1 MQSRDTS
8 AAGVTGA
15 MDKTTGTIAIG
26 ITGDVEAAKE
36 ERMRN
41 FKRRA
46 GCCIKVAPWVSA
58 ISCIMV
64 GVGLGVWYVYTK
76 RCLGLTQEITQQLF
90 KQPLA
95 LVQLL
100 GDVLGWTTLLMVIVV
115 SCLLGITV
123 FVSLMRTYQYSA
135 RLPSTSCG
143 APGKLSYGSYA
154 GFTAILN
161 FGWWLLTIV
170 VALMIAGNL
179 VWLTAA
185 FLFNSA
191 LTMGVTPTPDAAV
204 TSAQYYNAARDAL
217 DGLRTYSTVVAPKVP
232 AGVASQPDVQSM
244 NANVNSFLAA
254 SENVPL
260 TVCPVN
266 CFNMGSFYDTL
277 GLSSSCICT
286 DANMQQLREQ
296 ADTTWKFL
304 VHVLAALALMGLG
317 CLWQLMNASAN
328 FAHAR
333 RDMREAPGRNEPA
346 QFLTGDAFAAVHA
359 SPYTPNKKA
368 TPSGIKRDQDSG
380 RSPDTSMFP
389 ATTEFAP
396 AMPEA
401 VPEPAAPVEHMTYNS
416 AYETYQET
424 PMEQATPNRRASSPS
439 PRSNE
444 AEQPSPSSGGRGAT
458 FNSTAQRYAAYRLRA
473 AQAAAGKP
481 ASEGRK
487 QWMR

>member
-8 AAGVTGA
+8 AAGAGT

-26 ITGDVEAAKE
+26 ITGNVEAKQ

-46 GCCIKVAPWVSA
+46 SCCIKVAPWVSA

-76 RCLGLTQEITQQLF
+76 RCLGLTQEITEQLF
-90 KQPLA
+90 EQPLA

-100 GDVLGWTTLLMVIVV
+100 DLVLGWTTLLMVIVV

-123 FVSLMRTYQYSA
+123 FVSLLRTYQHSA
-135 RLPSTSCG
+135 VLPSASC
-143 APGKLSYGSYA
+143 ASPGKLSYGTYA
-154 GFTAILN
+154 GFTVILN
-161 FGWWLLTIV
+161 VGWWLLTIV

-179 VWLTAA
+179 VWLTVA
-185 FLFNSA
+185 FMFNSA
-191 LTMGVTPTPDAAV
+191 MTMGVTV
-204 TSAQYYNAARDAL
+204 
-217 DGLRTYSTVVAPKVP
+217 ST
-232 AGVASQPDVQSM
+232 QPDVQSM
-244 NANVNSFLAA
+244 TTNIKNFLAA
-254 SENVPL
+254 SEEVPL

-266 CFNMGSFYDTL
+266 CFDMGSFYDTL
-277 GLSSSCICT
+277 GLSNSCICG
-286 DANMQQLREQ
+286 DADMQQLKEQ

-333 RDMREAPGRNEPA
+333 RDMREARGRNDPP
-346 QFLTGDAFAAVHA
+346 QFLTGDAVAAVHM
-359 SPYTPNKKA
+359 SPYTSSKKA
-368 TPSGIKRDQDSG
+368 TPSAIKRDQDAG

-401 VPEPAAPVEHMTYNS
+401 GAEPAESAEHMTYNS
-416 AYETYQET
+416 AYETYQEAA
-424 PMEQATPNRRASSPS
+424 EGQLGTPNRRASSPS

-444 AEQPSPSSGGRGAT
+444 AEQASPGSGGRAAT
-458 FNSTAQRYAAYRLRA
+458 FNTTAQRYAAYRLRA